1 LSPEEEIEMRERF
14 DEIVSDLFER
24 MDRSLDGRVDVNEFV
39 DQYHAEYT
47 NTKEEIEDLKL
58 RIAD

>member
-1 LSPEEEIEMRERF
+1 MRERF